1 MRLKKISDNVYNKM
15 TGIKKYDGVV
25 NFDEANWGKD
35 AYHHRGDLREDDT
48 PEDYDENEYDGA
60 Q

>member
-1 MRLKKISDNVYNKM
+1 MRLKKITDNVYTKM
-15 TGIKKYDGVV
+15 TKIKKLEGIV
-25 NFDEANWGKD
+25 NFDDANWLKD

-48 PEDYDENEYDGA
+48 PEDYDENEGIP